1 VLTREVII
9 ASIGELSVTPRVI
22 RRLSTLLKEVNPDLD
37 HVVAVLKTEPVLTAA
52 IIVTSNAPTHFR
64 GEKLTSIESAVRRIG
79 LRETYRLALLITF
92 RQGLKVPNLPDN
104 GAADALWARAIIAGC
119 AMEELALVDEGP
131 MAFTLGVLHL
141 VGCFIL
147 ARAGAGLA
155 SFDNMSAAAFARAQ
169 EASLGVAYPE
179 AGAVALEQWEF
190 PPEIREPIRYQL
202 EPEKAQNFVRW
213 ASLLARA
220 AELAAFIE
228 ESRPDSAQHRT
239 SPRHRAPV
247 DALALTVEERS
258 MELIE
263 CFHAVPPGRP
273 AWAKGATAHG
283 RGARR

>member
-1 VLTREVII
+1 MLTRDAII

-37 HVVAVLKTEPVLTAA
+37 QVIMVLKTEPVLTAA
-52 IIVTSNAPTHFR
+52 IVGASNAPSHFR
-64 GEKLTSIESAVRRIG
+64 GEKLTSIEAAVRRIG

-104 GAADALWARAIIAGC
+104 SAADALWSRAIIAGC
-119 AMEELALVDEGP
+119 AMEELAEPEAGP

-141 VGCFIL
+141 IGCFII

-155 SFDNMSAAAFARAQ
+155 TFDNMSAAAFARAQ

-202 EPEKAQNFVRW
+202 EPERAAGFVHW
-213 ASLLARA
+213 ASLLAKA

-228 ESRPDSAQHRT
+228 ESRPESALHRS
-239 SPRHRAPV
+239 SPRHQVPV
-247 DALALTVEERS
+247 DALTLTVEERS
-258 MELIE
+258 IELIE
-263 CFHAVPPGRP
+263 CFHSVPPRRP
-273 AWAKGATAHG
+273 TWVKAAKAN
-283 RGARR
+283 